1 VGESKANSFE
11 YRANDHEYRRAMK
24 KLLQLVMVASL
35 AVPLTASA
43 GTFNIHVGGIC
54 STNFGATLG
63 SWAGETSINAS
74 IDQRNSMATA
84 TSQMAATLNTFCTG
98 GNLCYVYVYSNG
110 GAVMS
115 RTLALFS
122 TAWNIGYVAAAASNE
137 GGSELGGTGFI
148 GEIFGGCALAGHI
161 GTSDHRNG
169 WNHNDTHGVI
179 TGMVAGNGFLA
190 PFIQSAILPGHD
202 DGAVSQASA
211 GGYSTTTGRNSI
223 CAAGTKY
230 ANHQAWF
237 SCEYGSLN
245 HTQMKLKMVCDDG
258 GLTTGCP

>member
-1 VGESKANSFE
+1 
-11 YRANDHEYRRAMK
+11 MK
-24 KLLQLVMVASL
+24 KLLQLAIAASL
-35 AVPLTASA
+35 AIPMTANA
-43 GTFNIHVGGIC
+43 GVFDIHVGGIC
-54 STNFGATLG
+54 STNFGSTVG
-63 SWAGETSINAS
+63 QWAGETSVNAG
-74 IDQRNSMATA
+74 IDQRDSMATA

-98 GNLCYVYVYSNG
+98 SNLCYVYVYSNG

-122 TAWNIGYVAAAASNE
+122 TPWNIGYVAAAASNE

-148 GEIFGGCALAGHI
+148 GEVFGGCSLAGHI

-169 WNHNDTHGVI
+169 WNHNDSHGII

-190 PFIQSAILPGHD
+190 PFVQSSVLPGHD
-202 DGAVSQASA
+202 DGAVSTASA
-211 GGYSTTTGRNSI
+211 GGYASTTGRGTI
-223 CAAGTKY
+223 CEVAPKY
-230 ANHQAWF
+230 TNHQAWF

-245 HTQMKLKMVCDDG
+245 HTQMKLKMICDDG

>member
-1 VGESKANSFE
+1 
-11 YRANDHEYRRAMK
+11 MK
-24 KLLQLVMVASL
+24 KLLQLAIAASL
-35 AVPLTASA
+35 AIPMTANA
-43 GTFNIHVGGIC
+43 GVFDIHVGGIC
-54 STNFGATLG
+54 STNFGSTLG
-63 SWAGETSINAS
+63 NWAGETSVNAG
-74 IDQRNSMATA
+74 IDQRDSMATA

-98 GNLCYVYVYSNG
+98 SNLCYVYVYSNG

-122 TAWNIGYVAAAASNE
+122 TPWNIGYVAAAASNE

-148 GEIFGGCALAGHI
+148 GEVFGGCSLAGHI

-169 WNHNDTHGVI
+169 WNHNDSHGIV

-190 PFIQSAILPGHD
+190 PFVQSSVLPGHD
-202 DGAVSQASA
+202 DGAVSEASA
-211 GGYSTTTGRNSI
+211 GGYATTGGRSSI
-223 CAAGTKY
+223 CEAGTKY

-245 HTQMKLKMVCDDG
+245 HTQMKLKMICNDG